1 MENKRKPNGQNP
13 LCFAVGRLRTY
24 RCEQEENHN
33 TRHEEHDTAAKQ
45 ARIIVN
51 ATGKISGSRFLIFFV
66 LWRYFTQAINF
77 VVQSS

>member
-33 TRHEEHDTAAKQ
+33 TRHEEHDTAGK
-45 ARIIVN
+45 
-51 ATGKISGSRFLIFFV
+51 TGK
-66 LWRYFTQAINF
+66 NNC
-77 VVQSS
+77 